1 MTAWHAQFLGGCVN
15 VETRRLR
22 LRPVETSDVDALV
35 LLDSDPE
42 VMRFVSGGR
51 PTPRA
56 EISDWVVPRARAELR
71 TGRGGMWIAIDQR
84 YQAFLGWVLL
94 RAPRHSQRS
103 EMELSYRLRRDT
115 WGRGLATEAARAVVG
130 VAFDELHTERVFA
143 STTLRNSSSRR
154 VMEKLAM
161 RVSSVRAC
169 SVDEIGP
176 GAREHSG
183 ELEYELLR
191 HHWEAL
197 VMQEDARR
205 YQAVNLPA

>member
-1 MTAWHAQFLGGCVN
+1 MN

-22 LRPVETSDVDALV
+22 LRPVDSTDVDALV
-35 LLDSDPE
+35 FLDSDPE
-42 VMRFVSGGR
+42 VMRFVSDGR

-56 EISDWVVPRARAELR
+56 EISDWVIPRARAELS

-130 VAFDELHTERVFA
+130 LAFDELHTERVFA

-154 VMEKLAM
+154 VMEKLGM
-161 RVSSVRAC
+161 RVSGVRAGG
-169 SVDEIGP
+169 DHLG
-176 GAREHSG
+176 RRYEHAHGNRDNLG

-191 HHWEAL
+191 HQWEAL
-197 VMQEDARR
+197 VMGADARR
-205 YQAVNLPA
+205 HQVMNLPA

>member
-1 MTAWHAQFLGGCVN
+1 MN

-22 LRPVETSDVDALV
+22 LRPVDATDVDALV
-35 LLDSDPE
+35 FLDSDPE

-56 EISDWVVPRARAELR
+56 EISDWVIPRARAELR

-103 EMELSYRLRRDT
+103 EMELSYRLCRET

-130 VAFDELHTERVFA
+130 LAFDELHTERVFA

-154 VMEKLAM
+154 VMEKLGM
-161 RVSSVRAC
+161 RVSGVRAGGDL
-169 SVDEIGP
+169 VDRQPAHGH
-176 GAREHSG
+176 GNRENLG

-191 HHWEAL
+191 HHWDCLLYTSPSPRDRQKSRMPSSA
-197 VMQEDARR
+197 
-205 YQAVNLPA
+205 

>member
-1 MTAWHAQFLGGCVN
+1 MI

-22 LRPVETSDVDALV
+22 LRPVDATDVDALV
-35 LLDSDPE
+35 FLDSDPE

-56 EISDWVVPRARAELR
+56 EISDWVIPRARAELR

-103 EMELSYRLRRDT
+103 EMELSYRLCRET

-130 VAFDELHTERVFA
+130 LAFDELHTERVFA

-154 VMEKLAM
+154 VMK
-161 RVSSVRAC
+161 SSGCGCHAFGRAAISSAGSPHLVTGIVRTWENSNTSC
-169 SVDEIGP
+169 SETIGK
-176 GAREHSG
+176 
-183 ELEYELLR
+183 
-191 HHWEAL
+191 HWSWAPTRA
-197 VMQEDARR
+197 DTRC
-205 YQAVNLPA
+205 